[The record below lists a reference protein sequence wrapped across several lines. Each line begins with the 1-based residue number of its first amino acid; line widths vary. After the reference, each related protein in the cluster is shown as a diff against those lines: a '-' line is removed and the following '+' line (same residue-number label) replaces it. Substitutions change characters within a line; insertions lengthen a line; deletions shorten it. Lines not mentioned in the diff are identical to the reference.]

1 MTLELQPGASAS
13 VEAAAAPGW
22 RQMMSRIARS
32 PTAIAGLALVGFW
45 LTVALLAPILPIYP
59 PNDQDMLAM
68 GDPYPSLRHLL
79 GTDVLGRDLL
89 SRLIFGARTVL
100 QVAPLAVATAMV
112 VGIVI
117 GLVAGYYGGFVDMLI
132 GRLSDIVLA
141 FPVIVLYVVLI
152 TNVGPSIL
160 NIVVATTVASAPG
173 IGRIVRGLALAL
185 KQQGYVDAARMR
197 GESTLHIMFVEILP
211 NCRGPLIV
219 DACLRLGY
227 TIITIGILGFLG
239 LGLPPPTPDWG
250 GMVRET
256 TTVISV
262 WPHMSLIPS
271 IAIVSLVLGFNL
283 LADGI
288 GEGNRRR

>member
-1 MTLELQPGASAS
+1 MEPPAIAPATVAKGPP
-13 VEAAAAPGW
+13 PGW
-22 RQMMSRIARS
+22 RLALVRITRS
-32 PTAIAGLALVGFW
+32 PTAMIGLFLVGFW
-45 LTVALLAPILPIYP
+45 VLAALLAPILPIYP

-68 GDPYPSLRHLL
+68 GDPYPSWNHLL
-79 GTDVLGRDLL
+79 GTDVLGRDLV
-89 SRLIFGARTVL
+89 SRLIYGARTVL

-112 VGIVI
+112 VGIFI
-117 GLVAGYYGGFVDMLI
+117 GLVAGYYGGWVDMLI

-152 TNVGPSIL
+152 SNVGPSIL
-160 NIVVATTVASAPG
+160 NIIVATTVASAPG
-173 IGRIVRGLALAL
+173 IGRIVRGLVLVL
-185 KQQGYVDAARMR
+185 KQQGYVDAAKMR
-197 GESTLHIMFVEILP
+197 GESTLHIMFIEILP

-256 TTVISV
+256 TTVISI

-271 IAIVSLVLGFNL
+271 VAIVSLVLGCNL

-288 GEGNRRR
+288 GEGNKRR

>member
-1 MTLELQPGASAS
+1 MEPPALAPAT
-13 VEAAAAPGW
+13 AAKGPPPGW
-22 RQMMSRIARS
+22 RLALVRIMRS
-32 PTAIAGLALVGFW
+32 PTAMIGLFLVGFW
-45 LTVALLAPILPIYP
+45 VLAALLAPILPIYP

-68 GDPYPSLRHLL
+68 GDPYPSWHHLL
-79 GTDVLGRDLL
+79 GTDVLGRDLV
-89 SRLIFGARTVL
+89 SRLIYGARTVL
-100 QVAPLAVATAMV
+100 QVAPLAVATAML
-112 VGIVI
+112 VGIFM
-117 GLVAGYYGGFVDMLI
+117 GLVAGYYGGWVDMLI

-152 TNVGPSIL
+152 SNVGPSIL
-160 NIVVATTVASAPG
+160 NIIVATTVASAPG
-173 IGRIVRGLALAL
+173 IGRIVRGLVLVL
-185 KQQGYVDAARMR
+185 KQQGYVDAAKMR
-197 GESTLHIMFVEILP
+197 GESTLHIMFIEILP

-256 TTVISV
+256 TTVISI

-271 IAIVSLVLGFNL
+271 VAIVSLVLGFNL

-288 GEGNRRR
+288 GEGNKRR

>member
-1 MTLELQPGASAS
+1 MSIEVSSESAKPKPS
-13 VEAAAAPGW
+13 ET
-22 RQMMSRIARS
+22 RQLAGRILRS
-32 PTAIAGLALVGFW
+32 PTAMTGLFLVLFW
-45 LTVALLAPILPIYP
+45 VVLAVLAPLLPIYP
-59 PNDQDMLAM
+59 PNDQDMMAM
-68 GDPYPSLRHLL
+68 GNPYPSAQHWL
-79 GTDVLGRDLL
+79 GTDVLGRDIL

-100 QVAPLAVATAMV
+100 QVAPLAVAVAMI
-112 VGIVI
+112 VGIAI
-117 GLVAGYYGGFVDMLI
+117 GLLAGYYGGWVDMLI

-152 TNVGPSIL
+152 SNVGPSVL

-173 IGRIVRGLALAL
+173 IGRIVRGLVLVL

-197 GESTLHIMFVEILP
+197 GESTLHIMFVELLP

-256 TTVISV
+256 TTVINV

-271 IAIVSLVLGFNL
+271 AAIVSLVLGFNL

>member
-1 MTLELQPGASAS
+1 VS
-13 VEAAAAPGW
+13 VEFQIEASSLGETKQSSEW
-22 RQMMSRIARS
+22 RQMLAKVTRS
-32 PTAIAGLALVGFW
+32 PTALIGLSLVGFW
-45 LTVALLAPILPIYP
+45 ITVALLAPILPIYP

-68 GDPYPSLRHLL
+68 GNPYPSFHHLL
-79 GTDVLGRDLL
+79 GTDLLGRDLL
-89 SRLIFGARTVL
+89 SRLFYGARTIL
-100 QVAPLAVATAMV
+100 QVAPLAVATAML

-117 GLVAGYYGGFVDMLI
+117 GLLAGYYGGYVDMFI

-141 FPVIVLYVVLI
+141 FPVIVLYVILI
-152 TNVGPSIL
+152 SNIGPSIL
-160 NIVVATTVASAPG
+160 NIIVATTVASAPG
-173 IGRIVRGLALAL
+173 IGRIVRSLVLVL
-185 KQQGYVDAARMR
+185 KQQGFVDAAKMR
-197 GESTLHIMFVEILP
+197 GESTFHIMFVEILP

-271 IAIVSLVLGFNL
+271 VAIVSLVLGLNL

-288 GEGNRRR
+288 GEGNKRR